1 MLRSDLCNLSEA
13 YIVVKETITFTGS
26 SDNDRKIV
34 LLHLKI
40 THHLLVSFQKLMTLQ
55 CTCTI

>member
-13 YIVVKETITFTGS
+13 YIVVKGTITFTGS
-26 SDNDRKIV
+26 SDNGRKIG

-40 THHLLVSFQKLMTLQ
+40 THHLLVSFQKLMT
-55 CTCTI
+55 